1 MYNLHA
7 EYIMLN
13 TRLSDW
19 QARFKIAARNINSL
33 RYAHDT
39 TLMEESEEEIK
50 SLLMMVK
57 EETERAGLKL
67 NI

>member
-1 MYNLHA
+1 M
-7 EYIMLN
+7 I
-13 TRLSDW
+13 
-19 QARFKIAARNINSL
+19 
-33 RYAHDT
+33 
-39 TLMEESEEEIK
+39 LMEENEEEIK

>member
-1 MYNLHA
+1 M
-7 EYIMLN
+7 I
-13 TRLSDW
+13 
-19 QARFKIAARNINSL
+19 
-33 RYAHDT
+33 
-39 TLMEESEEEIK
+39 LMEENEQEIK

>member
-1 MYNLHA
+1 
-7 EYIMLN
+7 MLSA
-13 TRLSDW
+13 RLGQW

-33 RYAHDT
+33 RYAHDRI
-39 TLMEESEEEIK
+39 LMEENEEEIK